1 MRGGH
6 PLALWAGV
14 TCEALRG
21 SVVGL
26 VLSNMPTNSLAEGAD
41 SKQDL

>member
-6 PLALWAGV
+6 PLALRAGV
-14 TCEALRG
+14 MSEALRG
-21 SVVGL
+21 SVVGF
-26 VLSNMPTNSLAEGAD
+26 VLSNMPTSSLAEGAD